1 MLNEERIILMT
12 HMASYEE
19 HEGKKNVAI
28 GNYFRGDYIGFQVL
42 KSIISASIAFV
53 IVFGMFI
60 FYDFEVFM
68 QDIYKMDLLAFA
80 KNVLIAYLV
89 AVGGYAVIAYI
100 VYWRR
105 YSKAK
110 KNLKR
115 YYSNLKKLSGIY
127 EK

>member
-1 MLNEERIILMT
+1 MLNEEKIILMT
-12 HMASYEE
+12 HMASYEAR
-19 HEGKKNVAI
+19 EGKKNVAI

-53 IVFGMFI
+53 IVFGMSV

-68 QDIYKMDLLAFA
+68 QDIYRMDLLEFA
-80 KNVLIAYLV
+80 KNILIAYLTT
-89 AVGGYAVIAYI
+89 VGGYAVIAYI